1 MESAHMHS
9 LLLLRYLQY
18 QSVLLLQIDAT
29 SLFLLTTAQVT
40 VSGVKVQCFRSCD
53 LYFSAPQV
61 VMTMDEVNFIQN
73 LIYYIERAY
82 RTPDFGMW
90 ERGTKENIGKREL
103 HAR

>member
-40 VSGVKVQCFRSCD
+40 VSGVK
-53 LYFSAPQV
+53 A
-61 VMTMDEVNFIQN
+61 
-73 LIYYIERAY
+73 
-82 RTPDFGMW
+82 
-90 ERGTKENIGKREL
+90 
-103 HAR
+103 